1 MDKYNI
7 GTMSF
12 KKDGKIYTLDI
23 DSIKRQF
30 KQYFS
35 GDSSIFAIKDQ
46 QNVFTK
52 NQKITA
58 NSDGNITSTSYSSDG
73 LYADGNYNLSAAH
86 VTLSALSANAPDNEI
101 PTMKEVRSLQN
112 SLNSSNTDI
121 TNLKNSIKV
130 VSAVP
135 ATLEPNSVY
144 VQVEWTKYIKKK
156 GYPNG

>member
-23 DSIKRQF
+23 DSIR
-30 KQYFS
+30 KQLKNYFS
-35 GDSSIFAIKDQ
+35 GDSTVFAIKDQ

-52 NQKITA
+52 NQKITV
-58 NSDGNITSTSYSSDG
+58 NSAGNITSTSYSSNG
-73 LYADGNYNLSAAH
+73 LTADGNYNLSATH
-86 VTLSALSANAPDNEI
+86 LTRSALSANAPDNEI
-101 PTMKEVRSLQN
+101 PTMKEIRGIQN

-121 TNLKNSIKV
+121 TNLKNSVKF

-135 ATLEPNSVY
+135 ATLEPNSIY
-144 VQVEWTKYIKKK
+144 VQVE
-156 GYPNG
+156 

>member
-23 DSIKRQF
+23 DSIRRQF
-30 KQYFS
+30 KQYFT
-35 GDSSIFAIKDQ
+35 GDSSVFAIKDQ

-52 NQKITA
+52 NQKITT
-58 NSDGNITSTSYSSDG
+58 NSNGNINSTSYSSNG
-73 LYADGNYNLSAAH
+73 LSADGNYNVNAVHFTRSNLPS
-86 VTLSALSANAPDNEI
+86 NAPDSEI
-101 PTMKEVRSLQN
+101 ATMKEVRSVKN

-121 TNLKNSIKV
+121 ANLKNSIKV

-135 ATLEPNSVY
+135 ATLEPNSIY
-144 VQVEWTKYIKKK
+144 VKIE
-156 GYPNG
+156 

>member
-30 KQYFS
+30 KQYFT

-46 QNVFTK
+46 QNIFTK
-52 NQKITA
+52 NQKITTDS
-58 NSDGNITSTSYSSDG
+58 NGNITSTSYSSNG
-73 LYADGNYNLSAAH
+73 LYADGNYNLSAIH
-86 VTLSALSANAPDNEI
+86 LTRSALSANASDNEI
-101 PTMKEVRSLQN
+101 PTMKEVRSVQN
-112 SLNSSNTDI
+112 SINSSNTDI
-121 TNLKNSIKV
+121 ANLKNSIKI

-135 ATLEPNSVY
+135 ATLEPNSIY
-144 VQVEWTKYIKKK
+144 VKIE
-156 GYPNG
+156 

>member
-23 DSIKRQF
+23 DSIKRQL
-30 KQYFS
+30 KQYFT
-35 GDSSIFAIKDQ
+35 GDSSVFAIKDQ

-52 NQKITA
+52 NQKITTDS
-58 NSDGNITSTSYSSDG
+58 NGNISSTSYSSNG
-73 LYADGNYNLSAAH
+73 LYADGNYNLSATH
-86 VTLSALSANAPDNEI
+86 LTRSALSANAPDNEI
-101 PTMKEVRSLQN
+101 PTMKEVRSVQN
-112 SLNSSNTDI
+112 SLNSSNIDI
-121 TNLKNSIKV
+121 TNLKNSIKI

-144 VQVEWTKYIKKK
+144 VQTE
-156 GYPNG
+156 

>member
-35 GDSSIFAIKDQ
+35 GDSSIFFFFYQ

-52 NQKITA
+52 NQKLTA
-58 NSDGNITSTSYSSDG
+58 NSYGNITSTSYSSNG

-86 VTLSALSANAPDNEI
+86 VTRSALSANAPDNEI

-144 VQVEWTKYIKKK
+144 VQVE
-156 GYPNG
+156 

>member
-30 KQYFS
+30 KQYFT
-35 GDSSIFAIKDQ
+35 GDSSVFAIKDQ

-52 NQKITA
+52 NQKITTDS
-58 NSDGNITSTSYSSDG
+58 NGNINSTSYSSNG
-73 LYADGNYNLSAAH
+73 LSADGNYNVNAVHFTRSNLPS
-86 VTLSALSANAPDNEI
+86 NAPDSEI
-101 PTMKEVRSLQN
+101 ATMKEVRSVKN

-121 TNLKNSIKV
+121 ANLKNSIKI

-135 ATLEPNSVY
+135 ATLEPNSIY
-144 VQVEWTKYIKKK
+144 VKVE
-156 GYPNG
+156 

>member
-35 GDSSIFAIKDQ
+35 GDSSIF
-46 QNVFTK
+46 TK
-52 NQKITA
+52 NQKITT
-58 NSDGNITSTSYSSDG
+58 NSAGNITSTSYSSNG
-73 LYADGNYNLSAAH
+73 LYADGNYNLSATH
-86 VTLSALSANAPDNEI
+86 LTRSALSANAPDNEI

-121 TNLKNSIKV
+121 TNLKNSVKF

-144 VQVEWTKYIKKK
+144 VQTE
-156 GYPNG
+156 

>member
-30 KQYFS
+30 KQYFT
-35 GDSSIFAIKDQ
+35 GDSSVFAIKDQ

-52 NQKITA
+52 NQKITTDS
-58 NSDGNITSTSYSSDG
+58 NGNITSTSYSSNG
-73 LYADGNYNLSAAH
+73 LYADGNYNLSATH
-86 VTLSALSANAPDNEI
+86 LTRSALSTNASDDEI
-101 PTMKEVRSLQN
+101 PTMKEVRSVQN

-121 TNLKNSIKV
+121 TNLKNSVKF

-144 VQVEWTKYIKKK
+144 VQTE
-156 GYPNG
+156 

>member
-1 MDKYNI
+1 MDKYSI

-23 DSIKRQF
+23 DSIR
-30 KQYFS
+30 KQLKNYFS
-35 GDSSIFAIKDQ
+35 GDFTVFAVKDQ
-46 QNVFTK
+46 QNIFTK
-52 NQKITA
+52 NQKITT
-58 NSDGNITSTSYSSDG
+58 NSAGNITSTSYSSDG

-86 VTLSALSANAPDNEI
+86 VTRSALSANAPDNEI

-144 VQVEWTKYIKKK
+144 VQVE
-156 GYPNG
+156 

>member
-30 KQYFS
+30 KQYFT

-52 NQKITA
+52 NQKITTDS
-58 NSDGNITSTSYSSDG
+58 NGNITS
-73 LYADGNYNLSAAH
+73 
-86 VTLSALSANAPDNEI
+86 SANAHDNEI
-101 PTMKEVRSLQN
+101 PTMKEVRSIQN

-121 TNLKNSIKV
+121 ANLKNSIKI

-144 VQVEWTKYIKKK
+144 VQVE
-156 GYPNG
+156 

>member
-35 GDSSIFAIKDQ
+35 GDFTVFAVKDQ

-52 NQKITA
+52 NQKITT
-58 NSDGNITSTSYSSDG
+58 NSAGNITSTSYSSDG

-86 VTLSALSANAPDNEI
+86 VTRSALSANVPDNEI

-135 ATLEPNSVY
+135 VTLEPNSVY
-144 VQVEWTKYIKKK
+144 VQVE
-156 GYPNG
+156 

>member
-23 DSIKRQF
+23 DSIKRQL
-30 KQYFS
+30 KQYFT
-35 GDSSIFAIKDQ
+35 GDSSVFAIKDQ

-52 NQKITA
+52 NQKITTDS
-58 NSDGNITSTSYSSDG
+58 NGNISSTSYSSNG

-86 VTLSALSANAPDNEI
+86 LTRSALSANAPDNEI
-101 PTMKEVRSLQN
+101 PTMKEVRSVQN
-112 SLNSSNTDI
+112 SINSSNTDI
-121 TNLKNSIKV
+121 ANLKNSIKI

-135 ATLEPNSVY
+135 ATLEPNSIY
-144 VQVEWTKYIKKK
+144 VKVE
-156 GYPNG
+156 

>member
-1 MDKYNI
+1 MDKYSI

-52 NQKITA
+52 NQKITTDS
-58 NSDGNITSTSYSSDG
+58 NGNISSTSYSSNG
-73 LYADGNYNLSAAH
+73 LYADGNYNLSATH
-86 VTLSALSANAPDNEI
+86 LTRPELLANAPDNEI
-101 PTMKEVRSLQN
+101 PTMKEVRSVQN

-121 TNLKNSIKV
+121 ANLKNSIKI

-135 ATLEPNSVY
+135 ATLEPNSLY
-144 VQVEWTKYIKKK
+144 VQVEWTEYIKKK
-156 GYPNG
+156 GYPIG

>member
-52 NQKITA
+52 NQKITS
-58 NSDGNITSTSYSSDG
+58 NSAGNITSTSYSSDG

-86 VTLSALSANAPDNEI
+86 VTRSALSANAPDNEI
-101 PTMKEVRSLQN
+101 PTMKEVRGVQD

-121 TNLKNSIKV
+121 ENLKNSIKI

-135 ATLEPNSVY
+135 ATLEPSSIY
-144 VQVEWTKYIKKK
+144 VQVE
-156 GYPNG
+156 

>member
-23 DSIKRQF
+23 DSIKRQL
-30 KQYFS
+30 KQYFT
-35 GDSSIFAIKDQ
+35 GDSSVFAIKDQ

-52 NQKITA
+52 NQKITTDS
-58 NSDGNITSTSYSSDG
+58 NGNITSTSYSSNG
-73 LYADGNYNLSAAH
+73 LYSDGNYNLSATH
-86 VTLSALSANAPDNEI
+86 LTRSALSANAPDNEI
-101 PTMKEVRSLQN
+101 PTMKEVRSVQN
-112 SLNSSNTDI
+112 TLNSSNIDI
-121 TNLKNSIKV
+121 ANLKNSIKI

-144 VQVEWTKYIKKK
+144 VQTE
-156 GYPNG
+156 

>member
-58 NSDGNITSTSYSSDG
+58 NSAGNITSTSYSSDG
-73 LYADGNYNLSAAH
+73 LYADGNYNLSAAN
-86 VTLSALSANAPDNEI
+86 VTRSALSA
-101 PTMKEVRSLQN
+101 N

-144 VQVEWTKYIKKK
+144 VQVE
-156 GYPNG
+156 

>member
-46 QNVFTK
+46 QNVFNK

-58 NSDGNITSTSYSSDG
+58 NSAGNITSTSYSSDG
-73 LYADGNYNLSAAH
+73 LYADGNYNLNAAH
-86 VTLSALSANAPDNEI
+86 VTRSALSANVPDNEI

-130 VSAVP
+130 VSVVP
-135 ATLEPNSVY
+135 ATLEPNSIY
-144 VQVEWTKYIKKK
+144 VQVE
-156 GYPNG
+156 

>member
-23 DSIKRQF
+23 DSIRKQL
-30 KQYFS
+30 KQYFT
-35 GDSSIFAIKDQ
+35 GDSSVFAIKDQ

-52 NQKITA
+52 NQKITV
-58 NSDGNITSTSYSSDG
+58 NSAGNITSTSYSSNG
-73 LYADGNYNLSAAH
+73 LTADGNYNLSAIH
-86 VTLSALSANAPDNEI
+86 LTRSELPANAPDNEI
-101 PTMKEVRSLQN
+101 PTMKEVRGVQD

-121 TNLKNSIKV
+121 ANLKNSVKF

-135 ATLEPNSVY
+135 ATLKPNSVY
-144 VQVEWTKYIKKK
+144 VQTE
-156 GYPNG
+156 

>member
-1 MDKYNI
+1 MDKYSI

-30 KQYFS
+30 KQYFT

-52 NQKITA
+52 NQKITTDSA
-58 NSDGNITSTSYSSDG
+58 GNITSTSYSSNG
-73 LYADGNYNLSAAH
+73 LYADGNYNLNATHLTRSE
-86 VTLSALSANAPDNEI
+86 LSANAPDNEI
-101 PTMKEVRSLQN
+101 PTMKEVRSVQN

-121 TNLKNSIKV
+121 TNLKNSIKI

-144 VQVEWTKYIKKK
+144 VQVE
-156 GYPNG
+156 

>member
-23 DSIKRQF
+23 DSIR
-30 KQYFS
+30 KQLKNYFS
-35 GDSSIFAIKDQ
+35 GDFTVFAVKDQ
-46 QNVFTK
+46 QNIFTK
-52 NQKITA
+52 NQKITT
-58 NSDGNITSTSYSSDG
+58 NSAGNITSTSYSSDG

-86 VTLSALSANAPDNEI
+86 VTRSALSANAPDNEI

-144 VQVEWTKYIKKK
+144 VQVE
-156 GYPNG
+156 

>member
-23 DSIKRQF
+23 DSIKRQL
-30 KQYFS
+30 KQYFT
-35 GDSSIFAIKDQ
+35 GDSSVFAIKDQ

-52 NQKITA
+52 NQKITTDS
-58 NSDGNITSTSYSSDG
+58 NGNITSTSYSSNG
-73 LYADGNYNLSAAH
+73 LYADGSYNLSATH
-86 VTLSALSANAPDNEI
+86 LTRSALSANAPDNEI
-101 PTMKEVRSLQN
+101 PTMKEVRSIQN

-121 TNLKNSIKV
+121 TNLKNSIKI

-144 VQVEWTKYIKKK
+144 VQVE
-156 GYPNG
+156 

>member
-23 DSIKRQF
+23 DSIKRQL
-30 KQYFS
+30 KQYFT

-52 NQKITA
+52 NQKITTDS
-58 NSDGNITSTSYSSDG
+58 NGNISSTSYSSNG
-73 LYADGNYNLSAAH
+73 LYADGNYNLSATH
-86 VTLSALSANAPDNEI
+86 LTRSALSANAPDNEI
-101 PTMKEVRSLQN
+101 PTMKEVRSIQN

-121 TNLKNSIKV
+121 TNLKNSIKI

-144 VQVEWTKYIKKK
+144 VQTE
-156 GYPNG
+156 

>member
-1 MDKYNI
+1 MDKYSI

-46 QNVFTK
+46 QNIFTK

-58 NSDGNITSTSYSSDG
+58 NSAGNITSTSYSSDG
-73 LYADGNYNLSAAH
+73 LYADGNYNLNAAH
-86 VTLSALSANAPDNEI
+86 VTRSALSANAPDNEI
-101 PTMKEVRSLQN
+101 PTMKEVRGVQD

-144 VQVEWTKYIKKK
+144 VQVE
-156 GYPNG
+156 

>member
-23 DSIKRQF
+23 DSIRKQL
-30 KQYFS
+30 KQYFT

-52 NQKITA
+52 NQKITT
-58 NSDGNITSTSYSSDG
+58 NSNGNISSTSYSSNG
-73 LYADGNYNLSAAH
+73 LYADGNYNLSANH
-86 VTLSALSANAPDNEI
+86 LTRSELSANAPDNEI
-101 PTMKEVRSLQN
+101 PTMKEVRSVQD

-121 TNLKNSIKV
+121 ANLKNSVKF

-144 VQVEWTKYIKKK
+144 VQTE
-156 GYPNG
+156 